1 MLNPRKLPHLGFAQ
15 EDNLCKHSESVFQI
29 VCVRVANNEL
39 DILKRAFMYDVGSD
53 VVSAIADC
61 NYGETHDYR
70 SFSAMAAQASAS
82 ANA

>member
-1 MLNPRKLPHLGFAQ
+1 MDSLKKITFASI
-15 EDNLCKHSESVFQI
+15 LRVFFQI

-61 NYGETHDYR
+61 NYGETQDYR